1 MGGMSKAIPSS
12 DVVVIGGGLSGLL
25 CALYLARGGVEV
37 TVLDA
42 DPLAFG
48 PQADSA
54 SLASLG
60 LVQLGTPEHP
70 HRLAHALGVERAKQY
85 LAFSLRSIDLLAQE
99 VPMERGG
106 LRVGIGAE
114 IEELKHAV
122 RVSEELGFASALW
135 SQERVA
141 EHLGCQLLGPA
152 RYVPQD
158 GRLDPA
164 RALAILGEKARQ
176 AGARLHAGRRV
187 RDVSLD
193 DSITLELDEGQTQCE
208 LVVYAASWG
217 LRTLDGWFADKLYP
231 VRAALL
237 ETAPSGRAPLV
248 GASAQ
253 YGYLS
258 WQSAPSGGLRVSGAR
273 WATPHMETGEVERA
287 PHPKVQGALQGFLE
301 KSFPDDAQAGVVA
314 VRAGIQGYT
323 CDNLPLIGPLPGAR
337 RVACTGFADTGWSLA
352 AAGAEVV
359 AQGIL
364 GEEPVYPDFLKPQ
377 RLVGI

>member
-1 MGGMSKAIPSS
+1 MSEANLSS

-25 CALYLARGGVEV
+25 CALYLARSGVEV

-42 DPLAFG
+42 DPFAFG

-54 SLASLG
+54 SMASLG
-60 LVQLGTPEHP
+60 LVQLGTAEHP

-85 LAFSLRSIDLLAQE
+85 LSFSQRSIDLLAQE

-114 IEELKHAV
+114 IKELEEAA
-122 RVSEELGFASALW
+122 RVSEALGFPSSIW

-152 RYVPQD
+152 RHVPQD

-164 RALAILGEKARQ
+164 QALAVLAEKARG
-176 AGARLHAGRRV
+176 AGARLLAGQRV
-187 RDVSLD
+187 QAVDLD
-193 DSITLELDEGQTQCE
+193 DSITLRLQEGAARCE

-217 LRTLDGWFADKLYP
+217 LRTLDPWFADKLYP

-237 ETAPSGRAPLV
+237 ETAPSGRAPLQ

-273 WATPHMETGEVERA
+273 WATPHMETGEVERR
-287 PHPKVQGALQGFLE
+287 PNPKVQKALQGFLE
-301 KSFPDDAQAGVVA
+301 KSFPEDAQAGVVG

-352 AAGAEVV
+352 AAAAEIVT
-359 AQGIL
+359 QGIL
-364 GEEPVYPDFLKPQ
+364 GEMPVYPDFLKPQ

>member
-1 MGGMSKAIPSS
+1 MSEAIPSS
-12 DVVVIGGGLSGLL
+12 DVVVVGGGLSGLL
-25 CALYLARGGVEV
+25 CALYLARAGIEV

-48 PQADSA
+48 PQANNA

-60 LVQLGTPEHP
+60 LVQLGTAEHP
-70 HRLAHALGVERAKQY
+70 HRLAHALGMERAKQY
-85 LAFSLRSIDLLAQE
+85 LAFSQRSIALLAEE

-114 IEELKHAV
+114 IDELEQAV
-122 RVSEELGFASALW
+122 ALSQDLGVPSSLW

-152 RYVPQD
+152 RHVPMD
-158 GRLDPA
+158 ARLDPA
-164 RALAILGEKARQ
+164 EALSILTEKARA
-176 AGARLHAGRRV
+176 AGARLMEGQRV
-187 RDVSLD
+187 RSVELD
-193 DSITLELDEGQTQCE
+193 NSITLHSDGGQVRCE

-217 LRTLDGWFADKLYP
+217 LRTLDHWFADKVFP

-237 ETAPSGRAPLV
+237 ETAPSGRPALQ

-273 WATPHMETGEVERA
+273 WATPHMETGEVERT
-287 PHPKVQGALQGFLE
+287 PHPKVQKALQGFLD
-301 KSFPDDAQAGVVA
+301 KSFAADAQAGVVA

-352 AAGAEVV
+352 AAGAQIV

-364 GEEPVYPDFLKPQ
+364 GEQPVYPDFLKPQ